1 MSYDIV
7 IKNGTIVD
15 GTGRAGYRADLAIS
29 QGKIVEIGKV
39 KDGAAKTI
47 DASDLIVSPGF
58 IDPHTHYDGQICWD
72 PLVTASSWHGVTSVV
87 MGNCGVGLAPCKP
100 EFREIATWDLVN
112 VEAIPFEVLNQ
123 GLTWDWESFPQFMDA
138 AERRGSGINLGFLA
152 PLTPFRHY
160 VMGEES
166 MERAAT
172 AEETGQIKALIK
184 EAVAAGALGFS
195 TTNAPQH
202 IGYKSRPLACRLA
215 DQAELK
221 AYASTLKELGKG
233 TIEIIINRRVDAIT
247 PEECDLLDMLLTAS
261 GRQIT
266 WLVLRKFVHAPQAYQ
281 EMLRVADQVI
291 KRGAHPQLATMELI
305 GEFSFRQP
313 SLALALYPSWKPA
326 FNATL
331 EEQTA
336 LYSDPA
342 FRAAFRE
349 EATRR
354 PGLFTNI
361 WNRVTVNFAKNPAIR
376 ALEGKTVEQVARER
390 GRDPLDTFFDLP
402 LEDNLETRYCSAMTE
417 VPTELLTDSRVLI
430 GESDGGAHVADFCTA
445 GYTSDLI
452 GKWVRERQVLS
463 LEQAIKR
470 TTSEPAD
477 FFGIRDRGRL
487 TPGFAADIAIFD
499 YNRIACSPR
508 ESVDDLPGGG
518 RRFVVRSQGI
528 EYTIVNGQV
537 LYEGGAH
544 SGALPGHVLRS

>member
-7 IKNGTIVD
+7 IKNGTVID
-15 GTGRAGYRADLAIS
+15 GSGNPGYRADLAIS
-29 QGKIVEIGKV
+29 HGKVAEIGKV
-39 KDGAAKTI
+39 NDGAAKTI

-87 MGNCGVGLAPCKP
+87 MGNCGVGLAPCAP
-100 EFREIATWDLVN
+100 QTREIATWDLVN
-112 VEAIPFEVLNQ
+112 VEAIPFDVLNR

-138 AERRGSGINLGFLA
+138 AERRRSGINLGFLA

-172 AEETGQIKALIK
+172 RDETARIKALVK

-215 DQAELK
+215 DRAELS
-221 AYASTLKELGKG
+221 AYASALKELSKG

-247 PEECDLLDMLLTAS
+247 PEECELLDMLLSAS
-261 GRQIT
+261 GRKVT
-266 WLVLRKFVHAPQAYQ
+266 WLVLRKFVHAPNAYQ
-281 EMLRVADQVI
+281 EMLRAADEVI
-291 KRGAHPQLATMELI
+291 KRGAHPQLATMQLI

-331 EEQTA
+331 EEQKK

-342 FRAAFRE
+342 FRAAFRD

-361 WNRVTVNFAKNPAIR
+361 WNRVTVNFAKNPEIR
-376 ALEGKTVEQVARER
+376 QLEGKTVEEVARAR
-390 GRDPLDTFFDLP
+390 GKDPLDTFFDLP

-452 GKWVRERQVLS
+452 GHWVREKQMLT

-470 TTSEPAD
+470 TTAEPAD

-487 TPGFAADIAIFD
+487 APGFAADIVVFD
-499 YNRIACSPR
+499 YNRISCAPR

-528 EYTIVNGQV
+528 EYTIVNGKV
-537 LYEGGAH
+537 LYQGNAH
-544 SGALPGHVLRS
+544 SGELPGQVLRS

>member
-1 MSYDIV
+1 
-7 IKNGTIVD
+7 
-15 GTGRAGYRADLAIS
+15 
-29 QGKIVEIGKV
+29 
-39 KDGAAKTI
+39 
-47 DASDLIVSPGF
+47 
-58 IDPHTHYDGQICWD
+58 
-72 PLVTASSWHGVTSVV
+72 

-100 EFREIATWDLVN
+100 ATHEVATWDLVN
-112 VEAIPFEVLNQ
+112 VEAIPFDVLNR
-123 GLTWDWESFPQFMDA
+123 GLTWDWETFPQFMDA
-138 AERRGSGINLGFLA
+138 AARRHSGINLGFLA

-166 MERAAT
+166 MERAASPDET
-172 AEETGQIKALIK
+172 AQIRGLIK
-184 EAVAAGALGFS
+184 DAVAAGALGFS

-215 DQAELK
+215 DRSELE
-221 AYASTLKELGKG
+221 AYASTLKELGKS

-247 PEECDLLDMLLTAS
+247 QEECDLLDMLLTAS
-261 GRQIT
+261 GRNIT
-266 WLVLRKFVHAPQAYQ
+266 WLVLRKFVHAPNAYK
-281 EMLRVADQVI
+281 EMLQAADQVI

-326 FNATL
+326 FNATVD
-331 EEQTA
+331 EQKK

-342 FRAAFRE
+342 FRAQFRD

-361 WNRVTVNFAKNPAIR
+361 WNRVTVNFAKDPAIR
-376 ALEGKTVEQVARER
+376 ALEGKTVEQVARTR

-452 GKWVRERQVLS
+452 GKWVRERQMLT
-463 LEQAIKR
+463 LERAIQR

-477 FFGIRDRGRL
+477 FFGLRGRGRL
-487 TPGFAADIAIFD
+487 IPGSAADIVVFD

-518 RRFVVRSQGI
+518 RRFVVRSEGI
-528 EYTIVNGQV
+528 LCTVVNGQM
-537 LYEGGAH
+537 LYESGKH
-544 SGALPGHVLRS
+544 TGALPGQVLRS

>member
-15 GTGRAGYRADLAIS
+15 GTGRAGYRADLAVS

-100 EFREIATWDLVN
+100 EFRDVATWDLVN
-112 VEAIPFEVLNQ
+112 VEAIPYEVLNK
-123 GLTWDWESFPQFMDA
+123 GLTWDWETFPQFMDA
-138 AERRGSGINLGFLA
+138 ADRRGSGINLGFLA

-172 AEETGQIKALIK
+172 PDETARIKGLIK
-184 EAVAAGALGFS
+184 EAVGAGALGFS

-215 DQAELK
+215 DHRELK

-233 TIEIIINRRVDAIT
+233 AIEIIINRRFDEIT
-247 PEECDLLDMLLTAS
+247 PEECDLLDLLLSAS
-261 GRQIT
+261 GRPVT
-266 WLVLRKFVHAPQAYQ
+266 WLVLRKFVHAPDTYR
-281 EMLRVADQVI
+281 EILRVADAVI
-291 KRGAHPQLATMELI
+291 KRGAHPQLATMQLI

-313 SLALALYPSWKPA
+313 SLGLALYPSWKPA

-331 EEQTA
+331 EEQKK

-349 EATRR
+349 EATNHR
-354 PGLFTNI
+354 GIYSNI
-361 WNRVTVNFAKNPAIR
+361 WNRVSVNFAQNPAIQ
-376 ALEGKTVEQVARER
+376 ALEGKTVAEVARER

-402 LEDNLETRYCSAMTE
+402 LEDNLETRYSSVMTE
-417 VPTELLTDSRVLI
+417 VPTELLNDSRVLL
-430 GESDGGAHVADFCTA
+430 GESDGGAHMADFCTA

-452 GKWVRERQVLS
+452 GKWVRERQMIT

-499 YNRIACSPR
+499 YNQIACSPR
-508 ESVDDLPGGG
+508 ESLDDLPGGG
-518 RRFVVRSQGI
+518 RRFVVRSKGI

-537 LYEGGAH
+537 LYEHGAH

>member
-1 MSYDIV
+1 MLYDLI

-15 GTGRAGYRADLAIS
+15 GTGRPAYRADLAVS
-29 QGKIVEIGKV
+29 QRKIAEIGKM

-47 DASDLIVSPGF
+47 DASDLIVAPGF

-100 EFREIATWDLVN
+100 DSRQIATWDLVN
-112 VEAIPFEVLNQ
+112 VEAIPFEVLNR
-123 GLTWDWESFPQFMDA
+123 GLTWDWETFPQFMDA
-138 AERRGSGINLGFLA
+138 AERRGCGINLGFLA
-152 PLTPFRHY
+152 PLTPFRHF

-166 MERAAT
+166 MERAASPDET
-172 AEETGQIKALIK
+172 ARIRALIK
-184 EAVAAGALGFS
+184 DAVAAGALGFS

-202 IGYKSRPLACRLA
+202 IGYKGRPLACRMA
-215 DQAELK
+215 DRAELQ

-233 TIEIIINRRVDAIT
+233 AIEIIINRRVDAIT
-247 PEECDLLDMLLTAS
+247 PEECDLLDLLLTAS
-261 GRQIT
+261 GRPVT
-266 WLVLRKFVHAPQAYQ
+266 WLVLRKFVHAPDAYQ
-281 EMLRVADQVI
+281 EMLRIADGVI
-291 KRGAHPQLATMELI
+291 QRGAHPQLATMELI

-313 SLALALYPSWKPA
+313 SLALATYPSWKPA
-326 FNATL
+326 FNATV
-331 EEQTA
+331 EEQKK

-349 EATRR
+349 EATKR
-354 PGLFTNI
+354 PGLFSNI
-361 WNRVTVNFAKNPAIR
+361 WNRVTVNYAKNPRIQ
-376 ALEGKTVEQVARER
+376 ALEGQTVAEVARTR

-417 VPTELLTDSRVLI
+417 VPTELLNDARVLL

-452 GKWVRERQVLS
+452 GHWVRERQMLS

-477 FFGIRDRGRL
+477 FFGLRDRGRL
-487 TPGFAADIAIFD
+487 TPGYAADIVIFD
-499 YNRIACSPR
+499 YNRISCRAR

-518 RRFVVRSQGI
+518 RRFVVRSNGI
-528 EYTIVNGQV
+528 EHVIVNGEL
-537 LYEGGAH
+537 LYREGAH
-544 SGALPGHVLRS
+544 TGVLPGHVLRY

>member
-1 MSYDIV
+1 MSYDLL
-7 IKNGTIVD
+7 IKNGTVVD
-15 GTGRAGYRADLAIS
+15 GTGAAPRRADVGIAKGQIA
-29 QGKIVEIGKV
+29 EIGKV
-39 KDGAAKTI
+39 AEDAKKTI

-58 IDPHTHYDGQICWD
+58 IDPHTHYDAQICWD
-72 PLVTASSWHGVTSVV
+72 PYITSSSWHGITTVI
-87 MGNCGVGLAPCKP
+87 MGNCGVGIAPCRP
-100 EFREIATWDLVN
+100 EVREIAAWDLVN
-112 VEAIPFEVLNQ
+112 VEAIPFDVLSK
-123 GLTWDWESFPQFMDA
+123 GIKWEWETFPEYMDA
-138 AERRGSGINLGFLA
+138 AAKRGSGINLGFLA

-172 AEETGQIKALIK
+172 PDETARVRALIK

-215 DQAELK
+215 DQTELK

-247 PEECDLLDMLLTAS
+247 AEECDLLDMLLTAS

-266 WLVLRKFVHAPQAYQ
+266 WLVLRKFVHAPAAYR
-281 EMLRVADQVI
+281 EMLRVADGVI

-331 EEQTA
+331 EEQKA
-336 LYSDPA
+336 LYSDPS
-342 FRAAFRE
+342 FRAQFRD

-361 WNRVTVNFAKNPAIR
+361 WNRVTVNFAKNPVIR
-376 ALEGKTVEQVARER
+376 ALEGQTIEEVARAR

-402 LEDNLETRYCSAMTE
+402 LEDNLE
-417 VPTELLTDSRVLI
+417 V
-430 GESDGGAHVADFCTA
+430 
-445 GYTSDLI
+445 
-452 GKWVRERQVLS
+452 
-463 LEQAIKR
+463 
-470 TTSEPAD
+470 
-477 FFGIRDRGRL
+477 
-487 TPGFAADIAIFD
+487 
-499 YNRIACSPR
+499 
-508 ESVDDLPGGG
+508 
-518 RRFVVRSQGI
+518 
-528 EYTIVNGQV
+528 
-537 LYEGGAH
+537 
-544 SGALPGHVLRS
+544 